1 MLCSN
6 SCTKVGDILLNLKFR
21 LKLLYFNLVKK
32 YDPLELQELYSK
44 IDSMLDD
51 SGYPKDFYYYQLNNR
66 NDEK

>member
-32 YDPLELQELYSK
+32 YDPPELQELYSK

-51 SGYPKDFYYYQLNNR
+51 SGYPKDFYYYQLNHS
-66 NDEK
+66 DDKK